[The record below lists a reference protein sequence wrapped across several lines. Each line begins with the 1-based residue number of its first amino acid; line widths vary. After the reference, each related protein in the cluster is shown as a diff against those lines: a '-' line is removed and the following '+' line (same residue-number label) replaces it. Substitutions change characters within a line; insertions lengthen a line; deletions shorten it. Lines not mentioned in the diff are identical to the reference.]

1 MTITDLPN
9 TADFITNE
17 RYGEYEATFSVRG
30 TIRITIKAES
40 LEEARSKADAMTEDE
55 EFGLELDD
63 AEDVSLDRVGKTRP
77 MFLVTR
83 DGQSMQVSHLQPGD
97 LPRQPDERGF

>member
-1 MTITDLPN
+1 MSDLPN
-9 TADFITNE
+9 KADFIADE
-17 RYGEYEATFSVRG
+17 RPGEYEATFSVRG
-30 TIRITIKAES
+30 TIRVTIKAGS
-40 LEEARSKADAMTEDE
+40 LEEARAKADAMTEDE

-63 AEDVSLDRVGKTRP
+63 ADDVSLDRVGKTRP

-83 DGQSMQVSHLQPGD
+83 DGRSMQVSHLQSGD